1 MRGISNGECLEI
13 NKEEAVVHFPSH
25 INGLVALDVFASA
38 DGRNNGRK
46 PFGFLSA
53 SRNSPRPH
61 IRALEKTIALSGNP
75 KNVSVCVFG
84 EEKFWVELL
93 KGFKRVPR
101 RNLVSYYN
109 EKVFTEIR
117 RGIWKGAGIFV
128 SEAYFNP
135 TIKALEITWYLEDT
149 RYMKNNEKLRVD
161 ATFGITR
168 KLP

>member
-1 MRGISNGECLEI
+1 MRCDISNGECLEI
-13 NKEEAVVHFPSH
+13 SKGEEVIRFPNH

-38 DGRNNGRK
+38 KGRNDRK

-61 IRALEKTIALSGNP
+61 IRALEKTIDLSGDP

-93 KGFKRVPR
+93 KGLKRVPR

-109 EKVFTEIR
+109 ERVFTEIR
-117 RGIWKGAGIFV
+117 RSIWKGAGIFV

-135 TIKALEITWYLEDT
+135 TIKVLEVTWCLEDT
-149 RYMKNNEKLRVD
+149 RYRKDHETLRVD